1 MKKLIPF
8 LLIVFSGLFFGQ
20 NIESVKKIVQNIN
33 QTKGFKIKTV
43 PYSYFMDKNQVT
55 DNGIELKGYY
65 KNNKLLKMEH
75 WVGLSAWITTTE
87 YFFTENG
94 KLVFVHSKKY
104 QTVDENG
111 YLEKPQQLSELRR
124 YYEKDKLI
132 KSVGVF
138 NNDENI
144 DYLKESQN
152 LINDLKNY
160 RN

>member
-8 LLIVFSGLFFGQ
+8 SLIVFSGLLFGQ
-20 NIESVKKIVQNIN
+20 NIESVKKTVLNIN

-55 DNGIELKGYY
+55 DNGVELKGYY
-65 KNNKLLKMEH
+65 KNNKLLKMEY
-75 WVGLSAWITTTE
+75 WLGLSAWIITTE

-111 YLEKPQQLSELRR
+111 YLEKPQLLSELRR

-138 NNDENI
+138 NNDENT

-152 LINDLKNY
+152 LISDLKNY

>member
-1 MKKLIPF
+1 MKKLTLF
-8 LLIVFSGLFFGQ
+8 LMVVICGFMFGQ
-20 NIESVKKIVQNIN
+20 NVNTVRKIVEQIN
-33 QTKGFKIKTV
+33 QTKGLKIKKI
-43 PYSYFMDKNQVT
+43 PNSYYLDRNIVT

-65 KNNKLLKMEH
+65 KNNKLLKIEH
-75 WVGLSAWITTTE
+75 WVGLSARIITTE

-111 YLEKPQQLSELRR
+111 YLEKPQQLSDLRR

-132 KSVGVF
+132 KSVGVL
-138 NNDENI
+138 NDDENT
-144 DYLKESQN
+144 DYLIESKN

-160 RN
+160 SN

>member
-8 LLIVFSGLFFGQ
+8 LLIVFSGLLFGQ
-20 NIESVKKIVQNIN
+20 NIESVKKTVLNIN
-33 QTKGFKIKTV
+33 QTKGFKIKIV
-43 PYSYFMDKNQVT
+43 PYSYFMDKNQIT

-75 WVGLSAWITTTE
+75 WVGLSAWIITTE

-111 YLEKPQQLSELRR
+111 YLEKPQLLSELRR

-144 DYLKESQN
+144 DYLKESQK
-152 LINDLKNY
+152 LISDLKNY